1 MLFAILLDLNT
12 KLTEENT
19 QLQQDVKN
27 LENLVSC
34 YAEQIRLVKVK
45 RFGRK
50 AEAGGQLEFDFSQI
64 FDEDETPIAEDP
76 VDVEE
81 TLANIENITYTRKK
95 KTVGRKLD
103 TSKLPREVVVHDL
116 SEAEKCCSKCGNR

>member
-34 YAEQIRLVKVK
+34 YVEQIRLVKVK

-81 TLANIENITYTRKK
+81 TLANIETITYTRKK
-95 KTVGRKLD
+95 KTASVSL
-103 TSKLPREVVVHDL
+103 
-116 SEAEKCCSKCGNR
+116 CSL